1 MRTRWWIATG
11 IAVLLVGVAAGSAW
25 ARAAG
30 QVQSNASGGP
40 ETLVSVVT
48 FSGTDS
54 TTTIP
59 AGWNSF
65 PGAKVTFKIPG
76 SNSAVVL
83 ARFSGTYFAS
93 GSDCAV
99 QILVDGAPASPTPTA
114 LGGGFLSRPSLTPE
128 SPFEID
134 GSVVVG
140 PGRHT
145 IQVQGE
151 GGGFGTQYDDPL
163 YVANWT
169 LSVERARKG

>member
-25 ARAAG
+25 ARGAS
-30 QVQSNASGGP
+30 QVQSNTSGGP

-65 PGAKVTFKIPG
+65 PGAEVTFKVPG
-76 SNSAVVL
+76 SSSAVVL

-93 GSDCAV
+93 GADSAI
-99 QILVDGAPASPTPTA
+99 QILVDGTPASPTPTA
-114 LGGGFLSRPSLTPE
+114 LGGGFLSSSNTPQ

-163 YVANWT
+163 SVANWT
-169 LSVERARKG
+169 LSVERARRN